1 MPNLLDNST
10 ETNLLIGGLALLV
23 VAIVVIVL
31 FWRMSRRARTTAPPP
46 TQSPTLAVP
55 LEPAA
60 ATTPPPPQPV
70 EITLEFITDTGQPV
84 IFKLDKPVLT
94 VGRGSDNDIVIPAA
108 VPNVITVSQ
117 CHARLSRDQDE
128 YVVRDL
134 GSKNGLTVNGR
145 QTLENLL
152 QDGDQIGF
160 GTATA
165 IFHQPLAIGAAAY
178 RSGPKPGGAA

>member
-1 MPNLLDNST
+1 
-10 ETNLLIGGLALLV
+10 
-23 VAIVVIVL
+23 
-31 FWRMSRRARTTAPPP
+31 
-46 TQSPTLAVP
+46 
-55 LEPAA
+55 
-60 ATTPPPPQPV
+60 
-70 EITLEFITDTGQPV
+70 
-84 IFKLDKPVLT
+84 
-94 VGRGSDNDIVIPAA
+94 
-108 VPNVITVSQ
+108 VSQ

-128 YVVRDL
+128 YVVCDL

-165 IFHQPLAIGAAAY
+165 IFHQPLANGAAAY